1 MTSPFRSPPAPAMVL
16 SSSPGIDTA
25 TRDVFCASP
34 ASPSAAPSTE
44 GLAKARA
51 AILGV
56 SSEVQEELARSSDGL
71 KSFIFQSMAVATDV
85 ARQEG
90 RQANAQGVAYMEQV
104 IAAQAALIKQQQAA
118 LDQAK
123 AISDK
128 HMDEAK
134 KAKDELGKRKA
145 EIDELQAQRFIKI
158 SRSQHKFEMGEVKSY
173 HGDCDD
179 NVG

>member
-1 MTSPFRSPPAPAMVL
+1 MVL

-71 KSFIFQSMAVATDV
+71 KSFIFQSMAVVTDV

-90 RQANAQGVAYMEQV
+90 RQANAQGVAYLEQV
-104 IAAQAALIKQQQAA
+104 IAAQAAVFKQQQEMIAATQAA